1 MILCFQILP
10 ISIHDILLF
19 LSILILLVYFFVWK
33 KISKNFCRSSNEII
47 VAKTLKT
54 SGSLSVIIPFRNE
67 ATRIQPLLE
76 SILRLKTSL
85 NLEFLFIDDHS
96 TDQSIE
102 IIQNH
107 PVFSGYNCRII
118 QLNQGVFGKKNAIQ
132 IGVQNA
138 SNSTILTTDA
148 DCQFQETSVEI
159 LYAEFS
165 NHDADFCIGPVF
177 FHTSKSNPFQFYQKI
192 ENTIL
197 VALGLYQFNL
207 GKPTMANGANLMFN
221 KALFLKLNPFKS
233 THDIAGGDD
242 IFALEAFFQNNPQK
256 VISVS
261 NSKAAV
267 VTKVVEHFNDF
278 WHQRVRWIR
287 KTKAQT
293 TINTAKSQILL
304 ALFFVIFWGLTLIS
318 LFQQHYEIIAILWL
332 GKLFSDVFC
341 IRKIFKTFNQ
351 NTNFKEI
358 LFASIYQNLFIPALG
373 AFSAFQKSVHW
384 KNRTY

>member
-1 MILCFQILP
+1 MIHCFQILP
-10 ISIHDILLF
+10 FSTQDILLF

-33 KISKNFCRSSNEII
+33 KISKNFYGSSNEIL
-47 VAKTLKT
+47 VTKTVNA
-54 SGSLSVIIPFRNE
+54 SDSISVIIPFRNE

-76 SILRLKTSL
+76 SILYLKTSL

-96 TDQSIE
+96 TDQSLE
-102 IIQNH
+102 VIQNH
-107 PVFSGYNCRII
+107 PIFIEYHCKII
-118 QLNQGVFGKKNAIQ
+118 QLSQGVFGKKNAIQ

-138 SNSTILTTDA
+138 SHSTILTTDA
-148 DCQFQETSVEI
+148 DCQFLETSVET
-159 LYAEFS
+159 LYTEFS

-177 FHTSKSNPFQFYQKI
+177 FCTSKSNPLQFYQKI

-197 VALGLYQFNL
+197 VALGLYQFSL

-233 THDIAGGDD
+233 HHNIAGGDD
-242 IFALEAFFQNNPQK
+242 IFALEAFFENNPQK

-261 NSKAAV
+261 NAKAAV
-267 VTKVVEHFNDF
+267 VTKVVENFSDF

-287 KTKAQT
+287 KTKVQKT
-293 TINTAKSQILL
+293 KNTANSQILL
-304 ALFFVIFWGLTLIS
+304 ALFFLFFWGFTLIS
-318 LFQQHYEIIAILWL
+318 LFLKHYEIITVLWL
-332 GKLFSDVFC
+332 GKLFSDVFS
-341 IRKIFKTFNQ
+341 IHQIFKKFNQ

>member
-1 MILCFQILP
+1 VILCFQILP

-197 VALGLYQFNL
+197 VALGLYQFNT

-221 KALFLKLNPFKS
+221 RALFLKLNPFQS
-233 THDIAGGDD
+233 NQNIAGGDD
-242 IFALEAFFQNNPQK
+242 IFALEAFYLHNSKK
-256 VISVS
+256 VISVA
-261 NSKAAV
+261 NPNAAV
-267 VTKVVEHFNDF
+267 YTNVVDSFREF
-278 WHQRVRWIR
+278 WQQRVRWIR
-287 KTKAQT
+287 KTMSQKT
-293 TINTAKSQILL
+293 KNTAKSQILL